1 MVVLSFNKE
10 FINNLKGKIESHRD
24 LYEKN
29 EAAVRQHIIDPI
41 LRELGWDIADPDQVI
56 PEDNTGEGGFPDYAL
71 LKDGKKIILIEA
83 KKMSEEPM
91 SHIKQLARYSS
102 DIGSRYGFITNGAEF
117 VLFKSYEEF
126 KPYIERVIWKANV
139 EVDPPERVVR
149 ILTSVSPNNVL
160 LIEELAKKS
169 DNLNML
175 WDELIEDPDTFSKVL
190 SDHFKKQLSSKFPN
204 LRYEFDEVQEFLKER
219 ASALLSQESN
229 VQYPENLEPGN
240 EAYGAKYYT
249 KMRLEGKEYKILAQN
264 QILINVAEWLVD
276 KGKLNRNTVPIE
288 AGYKRY
294 LVNKEN
300 KNKDGRSLPG
310 GKAIKGGLWLMLNLS
325 ASNIVLKSYE
335 LLEKFGYH
343 KDTLQLE

>member
-1 MVVLSFNKE
+1 MVALSFDKQ
-10 FINNLKGKIESHRD
+10 FINNLKVKIESHRE
-24 LYEKN
+24 LYERN
-29 EAAVRQHIIDPI
+29 EAAVRQHIIDPV
-41 LRELGWDIADPDQVI
+41 LRELGWDIENPDQVI
-56 PEDNTGEGGFPDYAL
+56 PEDNTGEDGFPDYAL

-83 KKMSEEPM
+83 KKLAEQPM

-102 DIGSRYGFITNGAEF
+102 DVGSRYGFITNGAEF

-126 KPYIERVIWKANV
+126 KPYVDRVIWKANI
-139 EVDPPERVVR
+139 ETDPPERVIR
-149 ILTSVSPNNVL
+149 NLTSVSPNNVL

-190 SDHFKKQLSSKFPN
+190 SDHFKKELGSKFPN
-204 LRYEFDEVQEFLKER
+204 LRYDFDEVQEFLKEK
-219 ASALLSQESN
+219 ASALLSQESLA
-229 VQYPENLEPGN
+229 QYPENNGTENGG
-240 EAYGAKYYT
+240 YGAKYYT

-264 QILINVAEWLVD
+264 QILINVAEWLVE
-276 KGKLNRNTVPIE
+276 KGKLSRNTVPIE

-300 KNKDGRSLPG
+300 RNKDGRALPG

-325 ASNIVLKSYE
+325 SSNIVVKAYE
-335 LLEKFGYH
+335 LLERFGYRRE
-343 KDTLQLE
+343 TLQLE